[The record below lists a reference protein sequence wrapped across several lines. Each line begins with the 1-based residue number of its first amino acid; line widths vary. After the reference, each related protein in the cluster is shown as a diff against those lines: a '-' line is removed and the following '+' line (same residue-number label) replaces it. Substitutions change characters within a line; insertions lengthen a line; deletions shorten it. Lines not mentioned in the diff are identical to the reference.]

1 MRRGRT
7 SSALGR
13 VSLGDTLPAL
23 MIALAL
29 VAIGCG
35 GPPADLFVAN
45 RTGSVP
51 GAKLEMLV
59 SDGSVRCNGGKEHEI
74 SSAQV
79 LEGRAIAT
87 DLETVKQSDIPRAKP
102 GIFAYEVRSEWGTIR
117 FADRNTSPS
126 VLPHIV
132 RLVRDL
138 ARNECGLVR

>member
-1 MRRGRT
+1 MKG
-7 SSALGR
+7 L
-13 VSLGDTLPAL
+13 VVLVL
-23 MIALAL
+23 LAVG
-29 VAIGCG
+29 VAGCG

-87 DLETVKQSDIPRAKP
+87 DLETVKQSDIPKEKA
-102 GIFAYEVRSEWGTIR
+102 GIFAFEVRSEWGTVR
-117 FADRNTSPS
+117 FVDRNTSPA

-138 ARNECGLVR
+138 ARSECGLVR

>member
-1 MRRGRT
+1 
-7 SSALGR
+7 
-13 VSLGDTLPAL
+13 
-23 MIALAL
+23 MIRL
-29 VAIGCG
+29 VILLLLTVAVAGCG

-59 SDGSVRCNGGKEHEI
+59 SDGSVRCNGGTEHEI

-87 DLETVKQSDIPRAKP
+87 DLETVKQSAIPRAKP
-102 GIFAYEVRSEWGTIR
+102 GVFAYEVRSEWGTIR
-117 FADRNTSPS
+117 FVDRNTSPS
-126 VLPHIV
+126 VLPRIV

-138 ARNECGLVR
+138 ARTECGLVR